1 MNQAPPPPTLPDRNS
16 VLKTIVAYVQ
26 DMECSILI
34 LESIE
39 RHSAKAMLEIP
50 AHSVCV
56 KAISRGFDNGVRPW
70 AYLEWTEGDSKVS
83 AFFKITD
90 KFVPCSTLL
99 IYKTH
104 SAATAR
110 SMTFEWIVAEI
121 GHLKELL
128 YVAQNYLQWQQ
139 TQGPMF
145 PELSSNFERYDL
157 LTKYQYRTL
166 ACKY

>member
-1 MNQAPPPPTLPDRNS
+1 
-16 VLKTIVAYVQ
+16 
-26 DMECSILI
+26 MECSILI

-39 RHSAKAMLEIP
+39 RHSEKAMLEIP
-50 AHSVCV
+50 SHSVCV
-56 KAISRGFDNGVRPW
+56 KAISRGFDNGVKPW
-70 AYLEWTEGDSKVS
+70 AYLEWTEGDSKVG

-90 KFVPCSTLL
+90 KLVPCSTLL
-99 IYKTH
+99 IYEKTH
-104 SAATAR
+104 GAATAR

-128 YVAQNYLQWQQ
+128 HVAQNYLQWQR

-157 LTKYQYRTL
+157 LTKCQYNTP